1 MKVKLGD
8 VCIIQSGGTP
18 SRSNL
23 NYWKNGTISWVKI
36 SDIKDKYLNFT
47 EEYITYEGLKNSS
60 AKIFSK
66 GTILYTI
73 FATLGEVSILN
84 IEAATNQA
92 IAGIKLVD
100 ENVYNDFLYYYLVSK
115 KEEVNNRGR
124 GVAQNNIN
132 LSMLKNIEI
141 EMPNIEK
148 QRKIANVLDKVNKII
163 NKRQQQLKKLDELVK
178 SRFIE
183 MFGEPDKN
191 TFNWSKEKLGEHLD
205 VVNGFAFK
213 SEGFTDI
220 GIPVLRIGNI
230 NSGTFKATNMVF
242 WPNDATL
249 FRYKIYPGDLV
260 ISLTGTVGKDDYG
273 NVCILGTEYKE
284 YYLNQRNAK
293 LDIKNTIN
301 KYYLS
306 QILKFNEIK
315 NQLTGISRGVRQA
328 NISIKDIL
336 SLSVPIPPIEL
347 QDKFAD
353 FVKQTDKS
361 KLEIQKSLDKLEILK
376 KSLMQQYFG

>member
-23 NYWKNGTISWVKI
+23 DYWKNGTISWVKI

-141 EMPNIEK
+141 EMPNLEK

-163 NKRQQQLKKLDELVK
+163 NKRQQQLKKIDELVQ

-183 MFGEPDKN
+183 MFGTLNNPKDK
-191 TFNWSKEKLGEHLD
+191 
-205 VVNGFAFK
+205 FK
-213 SEGFTDI
+213 
-220 GIPVLRIGNI
+220 
-230 NSGTFKATNMVF
+230 
-242 WPNDATL
+242 
-249 FRYKIYPGDLV
+249 
-260 ISLTGTVGKDDYG
+260 
-273 NVCILGTEYKE
+273 
-284 YYLNQRNAK
+284 
-293 LDIKNTIN
+293 
-301 KYYLS
+301 
-306 QILKFNEIK
+306 
-315 NQLTGISRGVRQA
+315 
-328 NISIKDIL
+328 KDIL
-336 SLSVPIPPIEL
+336 KNLCVKITDGKHGGCTFVSGTGRYFIGAKEIYNGMVHYESAPEIDIREFEKDYKRCNVEKGDLLIVNTGATIGKSAIAMHEKTKYTLLQKSVALIKTKPDILNSIFLMYCYKINTSMYMVSGASAQANLLLSKINNTEIYVPNISL
-347 QDKFAD
+347 QNQFAD
-353 FVKQTDKS
+353 FVEQIDKS
-361 KLEIQKSLDKLEILK
+361 KLEIQKSLDKLEVLK